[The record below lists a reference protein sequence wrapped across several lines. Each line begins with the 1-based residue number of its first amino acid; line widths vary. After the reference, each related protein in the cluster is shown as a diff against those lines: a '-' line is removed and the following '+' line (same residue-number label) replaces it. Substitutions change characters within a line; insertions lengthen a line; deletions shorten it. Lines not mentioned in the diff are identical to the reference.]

1 MKNEME
7 NAYGRW
13 LISQGYSIN
22 LNDPLWM
29 EDKLEDHSF
38 RDIIALIDKFLD
50 GVEYCAENVGC

>member
-1 MKNEME
+1 ME